1 MPSCYLL
8 LVCGGSSLDQHSNN
22 VTLFNLVEQITAPPG
37 MPVPPGGM
45 LPLEV
50 HAYFRLRPEEV
61 SQSFEMRYVLVGAS
75 GLETYSDTFN
85 HRSVVPRYR
94 TRTLG
99 LPLPPMPD
107 QYELKV
113 DYRISGSESW
123 RRDPVTWPL
132 LFVEATPAEVTKH

>member
-37 MPVPPGGM
+37 MPMPPGGM
-45 LPLEV
+45 LPLEI
-50 HAYFRLRPEEV
+50 HAYFRLGPEEV
-61 SQSFEMRYVLVGAS
+61 SRSFEMRYALVATS
-75 GLETYSDTFN
+75 GLETYSDTFT

-113 DYRISGSESW
+113 DYRMSGTDSW
-123 RRDPVTWPL
+123 RRDPAAWPL